1 MVASDDQVKICVIDL
16 RLGKHEENP
25 EEQLLGAWSYRQ
37 QTESAMMDIVRL
49 ARGSIGLCSHFQT
62 VRSFVNQLM
71 YAGPS
76 RIDVHVYNQANAGTG
91 RIQFGSLVRYIRS
104 SHHGHGGHGD
114 VDRMDYIR
122 AYLISDVASVP
133 RACSVL
139 PAQY

>member
-62 VRSFVNQLM
+62 VRCFVNQLM
-71 YAGPS
+71 YAGPQQDQCTGIDSSECWYRTSTVRQS
-76 RIDVHVYNQANAGTG
+76 RQ
-91 RIQFGSLVRYIRS
+91 
-104 SHHGHGGHGD
+104 
-114 VDRMDYIR
+114 
-122 AYLISDVASVP
+122 
-133 RACSVL
+133 
-139 PAQY
+139 